1 MKPET
6 NIKIAIFGLIF
17 ILPPIFEF
25 FPKYSPTSWLVDLG
39 INQSDYFLRFIL
51 SYPFFWILLG
61 VVYLISKK
69 IKP

>member
-17 ILPPIFEF
+17 IIPPIFEF
-25 FPKYSPTSWLVDLG
+25 FPKYSRTSWLVDLG

-51 SYPFFWILLG
+51 SYPLFWILLG
-61 VVYLISKK
+61 VVYLIDKK
-69 IKP
+69 FKP